1 MQTKSTSYGKKLLAL
16 MLSLLMLVSVLPV
29 SAWAAADAKPEK
41 ITLVGSSDALEYE
54 FSRYV
59 EYTASFENI
68 PLYKVCV
75 PTGTKTVQLYGT
87 VYVNTSS
94 GSSYVSE
101 ADFAEWMPGF
111 EYWDPAAVGS
121 SAPYTIETPAQA
133 VTRQRTCPMSKRPA
147 AGPMAAIPICWSSW
161 KRTTL
166 PPPRPPF

>member
-68 PLYKVCV
+68 PLTRFMF
-75 PTGTKTVQLYGT
+75 PPAPRRSSSTGR
-87 VYVNTSS
+87 S
-94 GSSYVSE
+94 
-101 ADFAEWMPGF
+101 M
-111 EYWDPAAVGS
+111 
-121 SAPYTIETPAQA
+121 
-133 VTRQRTCPMSKRPA
+133 
-147 AGPMAAIPICWSSW
+147 
-161 KRTTL
+161 
-166 PPPRPPF
+166 

>member
-41 ITLVGSSDALEYE
+41 ITLVGSSDALDYE

-68 PLYKVCV
+68 PLYKVYV

-87 VYVNTSS
+87 VYLDKASSS
-94 GSSYVSE
+94 GS
-101 ADFAEWMPGF
+101 G
-111 EYWDPAAVGS
+111 
-121 SAPYTIETPAQA
+121 YTQ
-133 VTRQRTCPMSKRPA
+133 KD
-147 AGPMAAIPICWSSW
+147 GLNDW
-161 KRTTL
+161 
-166 PPPRPPF
+166 PPPRGLLVSR